1 MVVFAMRNRLD
12 TYCAVHYDKIPLGN
26 AIRAPGRPIRPML
39 GIGNRFAG
47 KGQKMMNNFD
57 EMQKMSKDNMDMAMA
72 SFGSFSKGFQAIAA
86 EMADYQ
92 KKSFEE
98 GSAAV
103 EKLVSSKSLDKAFE
117 AQADYVKT
125 AYEGFVGEMT
135 KIGEMVTDMSKDAYK
150 PYEGVMGKLAK

>member
-1 MVVFAMRNRLD
+1 VAKGSGAGSR
-12 TYCAVHYDKIPLGN
+12 HE
-26 AIRAPGRPIRPML
+26 GR
-39 GIGNRFAG
+39 
-47 KGQKMMNNFD
+47 KMMNSFD
-57 EMQKMSKDNMDMAMA
+57 EFQKLGKDNMDMAME
-72 SFGSFSKGFQAIAA
+72 SFGSVSKGFQAIAA

-92 KKSFEE
+92 KKSFED

-103 EKLVSSKSLDKAFE
+103 EKLVASKSLDKAFE

-150 PYEGVMGKLAK
+150 PYEGMLGKMAK